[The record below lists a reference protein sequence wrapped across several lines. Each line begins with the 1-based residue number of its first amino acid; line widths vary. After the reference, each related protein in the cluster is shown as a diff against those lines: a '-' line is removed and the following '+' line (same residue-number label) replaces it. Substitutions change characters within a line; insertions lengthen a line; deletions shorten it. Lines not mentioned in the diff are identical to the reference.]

1 MPNTIRFIDSIIRN
15 IQPEKKRRIFWCH
28 GCPGFGLRVTP
39 SGTKTFIFKYTLA
52 SGSNKRIARW
62 ITIGKYPGKPLQ
74 KARSKYFE
82 LYEQVYDYGRDPVGE
97 IQAEKKKK
105 KETYTVEE
113 FIDVYKEYAVL
124 KGKTT
129 HREEERVFRLD
140 ILPLVGSKNL
150 RDVTP
155 EDIDEMQVRILKRAK
170 NSPSATRNG
179 RVAVKNSLAYT
190 RIFFNYAKKKRLI
203 DTNPVLEVDSMGAS
217 VPRTRVLSF
226 EEIWIFW
233 NRIEMM
239 NISPV
244 PAKALKFLL
253 ATMQRSN
260 EVRNIRYESVNLADA
275 VWQMEQHETKNRTM
289 HRVPLNRYAIDLIN
303 EVEPL
308 TGASKYIFGGTKI
321 SEPPK
326 TLNSKLSP
334 MCSTSMC
341 QAVRRNRKSLGI
353 PDFRPHDLR
362 RTGATWITAVGL
374 PKLYARLILNHSDG
388 ERDVT
393 GQVYVQYSY
402 DFEKQRAV
410 KVWEFILDQ
419 IVTCNSPKE
428 VPTLEELR
436 ERVKSSGL
444 LWS

>member
-1 MPNTIRFIDSIIRN
+1 MTNTIKFIDTIIRN
-15 IQPEKKRRIFWCH
+15 IKPTKKRQTFWCI
-28 GCPGFGLRVTP
+28 GCPGFGIRVNP
-39 SGTKTFIFKYTLA
+39 SGTKVFIFKYMGGDQKNI
-52 SGSNKRIARW
+52 SRW
-62 ITIGKYPGKPLQ
+62 MTIGRYPEFSIRQARIKYDEF
-74 KARSKYFE
+74 S
-82 LYEQVYDYGRDPVGE
+82 EQVYDYGRDLVAE
-97 IQAEKKKK
+97 IQEKKKK
-105 KETYTVEE
+105 QKKSYTVEE
-113 FIDVYKEYAVL
+113 FVEVYMEYAKL
-124 KGKTT
+124 KGKKSL
-129 HREEERVFRLD
+129 REEERVFRLD
-140 ILPLVGSKNL
+140 VLPLMGKKSL
-150 RDVTP
+150 REVTP
-155 EDIDEMQVRILKRAK
+155 DDIDEMQTRILKRAK
-170 NSPSATRNG
+170 NIPCATRNG

-190 RIFFNYAKKKRLI
+190 RLFFNYAKKKRLI
-203 DTNPVLEVDSMGAS
+203 VFNPVMEVDSLGAS
-217 VPRTRVLSF
+217 IPRTRVLSF

-233 NRIEMM
+233 NKIESVNM
-239 NISPV
+239 SPV

-260 EVRNIRYESVNLADA
+260 EVRNIRYESVNMVDA

-289 HRVPLNRYAIDLIN
+289 HRVPLNRYAIDIIN

-326 TLNSKLSP
+326 KLNSKLSP
-334 MCSTSMC
+334 MCSTALC
-341 QAVRRNRKSLGI
+341 QAVRRNRKGLGVAN
-353 PDFRPHDLR
+353 FRPHDLR

-419 IVTCNSPKE
+419 IVACPSPKQI
-428 VPTLEELR
+428 PSLEELR
-436 ERVKSSGL
+436 KQVKERGL
-444 LWS
+444 L

>member
-1 MPNTIRFIDSIIRN
+1 MGGERKN
-15 IQPEKKRRIFWCH
+15 I
-28 GCPGFGLRVTP
+28 
-39 SGTKTFIFKYTLA
+39 S
-52 SGSNKRIARW
+52 RW
-62 ITIGKYPGKPLQ
+62 MTIGRYPELSIRQARQKYDEF
-74 KARSKYFE
+74 S
-82 LYEQVYDYGRDPVGE
+82 EQVYDYGRDLVAE
-97 IQAEKKKK
+97 IQAEMKKQKK
-105 KETYTVEE
+105 SYTVEKFVE
-113 FIDVYKEYAVL
+113 IYMEYAKL
-124 KGKTT
+124 KGKSSL
-129 HREEERVFRLD
+129 HEEERVFRLD
-140 ILPLVGSKNL
+140 VLPIMGKKDL

-155 EDIDEMQVRILKRAK
+155 DDIDEMQTRILKRAK
-170 NSPSATRNG
+170 NIPCATRNG

-190 RIFFNYAKKKRLI
+190 RLFFNYAKKKRFI
-203 DTNPVLEVDSMGAS
+203 DANPVMEVDSMGAS
-217 VPRTRVLSF
+217 VARTRVLSF

-239 NISPV
+239 NISSV

-275 VWQMEQHETKNRTM
+275 MWQMEQHETKNRKM
-289 HRVPLNRYAIDLIN
+289 HRVPINRYAIDLIN

-326 TLNSKLSP
+326 MLNPKLSP
-334 MCSTSMC
+334 MCKTAMC
-341 QAVRRNRKSLGI
+341 QAIRRNRKNLGI

-402 DFEKQRAV
+402 DFEKQRAA

-419 IVTCNSPKE
+419 IVTCNSPKD

-436 ERVKSSGL
+436 TLVGQSSL
-444 LWS
+444 L